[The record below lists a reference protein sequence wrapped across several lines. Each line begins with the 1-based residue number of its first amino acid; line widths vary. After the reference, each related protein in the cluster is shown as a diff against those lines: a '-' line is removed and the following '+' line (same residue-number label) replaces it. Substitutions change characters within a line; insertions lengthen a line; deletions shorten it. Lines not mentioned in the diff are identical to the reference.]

1 MDAATLSAA
10 AAAIPTSRSAR
21 NAASAALA
29 IAVDDSKSNLRT
41 LKTLATAL
49 QTALGL
55 AGYLPA
61 LISAGERMLIYDEL
75 HKEWI
80 EAMDAVI
87 DDDSDEQRHHKVY
100 TMEIALQLASEAH
113 ACREYGPQ
121 QSAMISK
128 LDQVNAFGPR
138 LRIFPVCRA
147 EGTTN
152 EHLHKQKRSAA
163 SPYPPGYG
171 IGQTQTISDLLAKS
185 TGQRA

>member
-29 IAVDDSKSNLRT
+29 IVVDDSKSNLRT

-55 AGYLPA
+55 AGYLLA

-100 TMEIALQLASEAH
+100 TMEIALQLASEEH
-113 ACREYGPQ
+113 ACREYGPPAISHDKQ
-121 QSAMISK
+121 AGSSQCFRTKAQDIPSVQGRKDDKRAPPPKNGLRHRLTHQVMASAR
-128 LDQVNAFGPR
+128 PR
-138 LRIFPVCRA
+138 
-147 EGTTN
+147 
-152 EHLHKQKRSAA
+152 
-163 SPYPPGYG
+163 
-171 IGQTQTISDLLAKS
+171 
-185 TGQRA
+185 